1 MCGMVREGEEDESM
15 KWLALAG
22 AVVLVGCGE
31 ATPPLSEAHVA
42 FAKACVAA
50 GDTEAVCECRATRID
65 ALVADGS
72 VSEKVQQAFLLQ
84 AQGKED
90 EADAIMV
97 TLPPGDLL
105 HQPSLIAEAQLACV
119 APS

>member
-1 MCGMVREGEEDESM
+1 M
-15 KWLALAG
+15 KWLVLAG
-22 AVVLVGCGE
+22 VVLVAGCGE
-31 ATPPLSEAHVA
+31 AMLPPSETHVA
-42 FAKACVAA
+42 FTKACVAG
-50 GDTEAVCECRATRID
+50 GDAADVCECRATKID

-72 VSEKVQQAFLLQ
+72 VSEEVQRAFLLQ

-105 HQPSLIAEAQLACV
+105 HQPSLIAEAQLAC
-119 APS
+119 AASN

>member
-1 MCGMVREGEEDESM
+1 M
-15 KWLALAG
+15 KWLVAAG
-22 AVVLVGCGE
+22 AVLLTGCGE
-31 ATPPLSEAHVA
+31 ATPPPSEAHVA
-42 FAKACVAA
+42 FTKACVAA
-50 GDTEAVCECRATRID
+50 GDAAAVCECRATRID

-72 VSEKVQQAFLLQ
+72 VSEAVQRAFLLQ

-119 APS
+119 APN

>member
-1 MCGMVREGEEDESM
+1 MVRGGKEDEPM

-22 AVVLVGCGE
+22 VVVVAGCGE
-31 ATPPLSEAHVA
+31 ATPPPSEAHVA
-42 FAKACVAA
+42 FTKACVSA
-50 GDTEAVCECRATRID
+50 GDTAAVCECRATKID

-72 VSEKVQQAFLLQ
+72 VSEEVQRAFLLQ

-105 HQPSLIAEAQLACV
+105 HQPSLIAEAQLACA
-119 APS
+119 APN